1 MAYSIY
7 LIKLHS
13 TMSKSIVLLALL
25 ILIFT
30 NCSKNNSEN
39 KDTLFTKLDPAIT
52 GINFVNEVKNGPEMN
67 IFKYRNFYN
76 GGGVAIG
83 DINNDGLADVYFTS
97 NLGTNKLY
105 LNKGNFKFQE
115 ISKTAGIEGTKSWS
129 TGVVMVDINGDG
141 LLDIYVCNAGNTK
154 GDNQKNELFIN
165 NGNLTF
171 TEKANEYNLADT
183 GITTHAAFFD
193 YDKDGDL
200 DCYILNNSFIPVS
213 SLNYS
218 NKRNLRDKDWDVAD
232 ILKGGGDK
240 LLRND
245 NGKFVDVSEAAG
257 IFGSLIGFG
266 LGVTIGD
273 VNGDLYP
280 DIYIS
285 NDFYERDYLYINN
298 KNGTFSEQIQNQT
311 GHISQ
316 ASMGA
321 DMADINNDGLPDIF
335 TTDMLPED
343 DQRTKTTTSF
353 DNYDLFTRKLNLDF
367 FNQYM
372 QNTLQLN
379 NGDNQFLEIAS
390 YAGVAK
396 TDWSWGALLFDMD
409 NDGYKDIY
417 VCNGIYH
424 DLTNQDFVD
433 FFANEL
439 MQKMVITGKKEEMEN
454 IINKMPSTP
463 IPNYAFKNNK
473 NLTFTNEAENWGLSA
488 PSFSNGSAYGDLDND
503 GDLDL
508 VVNNVNMEAFVYQ
521 NNSQK
526 NKENHFVK
534 VKLRGEKQN
543 KFAIGS
549 VVELFSGKEILRQ
562 ELMPSR
568 GFQSS
573 VDYVLTFGI
582 GNKKIDSLQVIWPN
596 EKFQIIKKV
605 ANNTTLTLNIADA
618 KSTYIPISKK
628 VKPFFSEQP
637 NALISH
643 KENDYIDFDYEGL
656 ISKMLSQ
663 EGPSLAVADI
673 NGDGNDDVYIGG
685 AKGTAGK
692 IFINTANDNFKITA
706 QPALESDASF
716 EDTAASFL
724 DVDNDG
730 DQDLLVGSGG
740 NEKADQAN
748 YKNRLYLNNGKGDF
762 TKSTSIIPTT
772 NNNVSVIAS
781 CDFDNDGDMDV
792 FIGSRSVPGV
802 YGIDPKHLLLEN
814 DGKGNFTNV
823 TDKKAF
829 KLNGVGMITDAV
841 WEDIDGDNKKDL
853 IIVGDWMA
861 PVIFKNTGRRLA
873 EFKNNLMEQKGFWNT
888 VSCVDLNNDGKK
900 DLILGNKGTNTTYKC
915 TKENPMKML
924 VNDFDDNGTIE
935 QITTRTI
942 DGKDMPLHMKGE
954 LAKQIPSIKK
964 KNLSYEDYS
973 KKSVQEIFSKEVISN
988 SIIKIAYVQES
999 MIAIN
1004 KGNGKFE
1011 IKVLPKEVQF
1021 SCVNAICTLDVNKD
1035 GILDILLGGNQYE
1048 FKPQFARLDA
1058 NYGSVL
1064 LGNKNGTFSW
1074 TPYKESGFFMRG
1086 EVKHLKTIKSK
1097 NNSTVIIAVINDNK
1111 PKIFKRND

>member
-1 MAYSIY
+1 
-7 LIKLHS
+7 
-13 TMSKSIVLLALL
+13 MSKSIVLLALL

-30 NCSKNNSEN
+30 NCSKNNFEN

-379 NGDNQFLEIAS
+379 TGDNQFLEIAS